1 MNVSFLPLR
10 LGYSR
15 INQTVQIFQ
24 KNDCRKTYSAIIILV
39 SDSAEMG
46 TDISASA
53 ELATFNHYVCT
64 QFPAQ

>member
-10 LGYSR
+10 LGYCGT
-15 INQTVQIFQ
+15 NQMVQIFQ
-24 KNDCRKTYSAIIILV
+24 KSDCRRTYSAIIILV

-46 TDISASA
+46 NDVSASA
-53 ELATFNHYVCT
+53 ELATFDHYVCT